1 MKELQLRAELFR
13 LTGGLHSAALCSAE
27 KILYFCEDIGRHN
40 AVDKLVGLC
49 LKHEI
54 SLTDKV
60 LVSSGRISS
69 EILVKAAKLGIPI
82 LISRAAPTSLS
93 IELAESLG
101 ITLIGFVRGRRCNIY
116 THQERVLV

>member
-1 MKELQLRAELFR
+1 MRHYVLP
-13 LTGGLHSAALCSAE
+13 E